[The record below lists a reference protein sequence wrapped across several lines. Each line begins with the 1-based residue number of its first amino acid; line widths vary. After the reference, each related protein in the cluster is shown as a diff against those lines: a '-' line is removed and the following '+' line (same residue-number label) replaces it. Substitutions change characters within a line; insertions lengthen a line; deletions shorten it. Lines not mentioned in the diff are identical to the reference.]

1 VFPLLLVA
9 FGGLVG
15 FIYFFRSVPL
25 PGEADV
31 YQAATVVSFADGSEL
46 GTLQPEYEREDVAL
60 AELPPHVIDAVLVAE
75 DAQFREH
82 VGLSLPGLFR
92 AAFRNLVSGE
102 IRQGGSTITQQYV
115 KNAILGDN
123 SRTVLRKV
131 HEAVLAVK
139 LERQYSKDEILEFY
153 LNTIYLG
160 RGAYG
165 IQAAARAYF
174 GVEARDLLPDQAA
187 LLAGMIAAPSSSDPV
202 DEPERAA
209 ERYRY
214 VLDRLLTEGLIDA
227 VEAGRLRAGPLP
239 PTIPRNE
246 VRFTKAPFF
255 LQMVEA
261 EVARA
266 LGDEQIYSGLQVTT
280 TLDPRL
286 QELAQTAY
294 DGEFDALDG
303 PTGALVALSP
313 RTGGIAALVGGENYS
328 ADQLNLATR
337 PQQPGSTFKTFALA
351 AWVEDGKSPES
362 YFDAPA
368 EYAVEGV
375 LDEDGQPY
383 VPGNYEGASFDPM
396 SLRVA
401 TWRSV
406 NTVYLQVAEKVGPA
420 KVAEMA
426 TRAGIHEGL
435 PAVASLVLGSVEVTP
450 LELAEAYN
458 TFAARGVHREPF
470 AVSEVRRGDE
480 VLYTRPPQEDR
491 AFSEGV
497 AATVTNVLQGVVLSG
512 TGTRARIG
520 VPAAGKTGTTDS
532 YGDAWFAGYTP
543 ELAAVVWMGNRDN
556 NATMPGEPTGG
567 DLPARLWASF
577 MQPAHEGLDVPNFP
591 PAPGGLTVTRGSPA
605 PTPTACPDG
614 EVLTPPSPEAED
626 AAPVCAP
633 SPAPSPSASPSLSPS
648 PSPSPGPSVVPSPE
662 PSQPPTAAPPSPPP
676 SPAQSSS
683 PPPASAPPS
692 PAASP
697 APQPS
702 PAASSAPAPQPSPT
716 PSGQGED
723 SAAAGTG

>member
-1 VFPLLLVA
+1 MFPLLLAA
-9 FGGLVG
+9 FAGLVG

-25 PGEADV
+25 PGDADV
-31 YQAATVVSFADGSEL
+31 YQAATVVNFADGSEL

-60 AELPPHVIDAVLVAE
+60 AELPRHVVNAVLAAE
-75 DAQFREH
+75 DAGFREH
-82 VGLSLPGLFR
+82 AGVSLPGLFR
-92 AAFRNLVSGE
+92 AAFRNVVSGE
-102 IRQGGSTITQQYV
+102 IRQGGSTISQQYV
-115 KNAILGDN
+115 KNAILRDT
-123 SRTVLRKV
+123 SRTALRKL

-139 LERQYSKDEILEFY
+139 LERQYSKDQILEFY

-174 GVEARDLLPDQAA
+174 GIEAKALSPDQAA
-187 LLAGMIAAPSSSDPV
+187 LLAGMIAAPSSTDPV

-209 ERYRY
+209 ERYQY
-214 VLDRLLTEGLIDA
+214 VLDRLLTEGWIDA

-239 PTIPRNE
+239 PTIPKNE
-246 VRFTKAPFF
+246 VRFAKAPFF
-255 LQMVEA
+255 LQMVEE
-261 EVARA
+261 EVASV
-266 LGDEQIYSGLQVTT
+266 LGDEQIYSGLAVTT

-286 QELAQTAY
+286 QELAETAY
-294 DGEFDALDG
+294 HAEFDVLDG

-351 AWVEDGKSPES
+351 AWVEEDKSPES

-368 EYAVEGV
+368 EYPVEGV
-375 LDEDGQPY
+375 LDEDGKPY
-383 VPGNYEGASFDPM
+383 TPGNYGGASFDPM

-420 KVAEMA
+420 KVAEVA

-458 TFAARGVHREPF
+458 TFAARGLHREPF
-470 AVSEVRRGDE
+470 SVTEVRRGDE
-480 VLYTRPPQEDR
+480 VLYTRAPQEDQ

-512 TGTRARIG
+512 TGTAARIG

-543 ELAAVVWMGNRDN
+543 ELSAVVWMGNRDN

-567 DLPARLWASF
+567 DLPARLWAAF
-577 MQPAHEGLDVPNFP
+577 MRPAHEGLEVPNFP

-614 EVLTPPSPEAED
+614 EVLTTPSADDED

-633 SPAPSPSASPSLSPS
+633 SPSPS
-648 PSPSPGPSVVPSPE
+648 PSPSVSPSASSTPSPS
-662 PSQPPTAAPPSPPP
+662 PSPDASPSPAPAPTPPPPTASPV
-676 SPAQSSS
+676 SS
-683 PPPASAPPS
+683 PPPTPAAASPPPTPPATPT
-692 PAASP
+692 PAAS
-697 APQPS
+697 A
-702 PAASSAPAPQPSPT
+702 APAPQPSPT
-716 PSGQGED
+716 PSVKDD
-723 SAAAGTG
+723 SGAADTG